1 MRDSVFLDHSYNI
14 MTDIVI
20 RKGTKPDIPDV
31 LNLIKELAEYE
42 RALDSV
48 EVTEGQLLADGFG
61 SAPVFEF
68 LVALHKN
75 QVIGLSLFYYR
86 YSTWKGKGLYLE
98 DLVVTKPYRGR
109 NVGKK
114 LLRETAKFAKK
125 EACTGMYWQVLDWNT
140 SAIEFY
146 KSLGTKFD
154 SEWINCK
161 LDQKSLEQ
169 FK

>member
-1 MRDSVFLDHSYNI
+1 
-14 MTDIVI
+14 MTDIEI
-20 RKGTKPDIPDV
+20 RKGVESDIPDV
-31 LNLIKELAEYE
+31 LSLIKELAEFE
-42 RALDSV
+42 GALESV
-48 EVTEGQLLADGFG
+48 EVTEDQLLADGFG
-61 SAPVFEF
+61 PAPGFEF
-68 LVALHKN
+68 LVAVHNN

-98 DLVVTKPYRGR
+98 DLVVTKFYRGKS
-109 NVGKK
+109 VGKK
-114 LLRETAKFAKK
+114 LLWETAKFAQK

-169 FK
+169 IK